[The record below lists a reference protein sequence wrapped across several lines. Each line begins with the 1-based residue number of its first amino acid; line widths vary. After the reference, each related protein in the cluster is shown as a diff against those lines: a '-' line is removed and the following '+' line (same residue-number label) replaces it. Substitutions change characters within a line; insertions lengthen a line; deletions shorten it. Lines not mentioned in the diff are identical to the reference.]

1 MCSWNTL
8 SQDVQDIVWF
18 FCGDLRDRRIRNHK
32 FVGLELKVWQMLRGS
47 ERPVNPSYLVSQYR
61 ALGVDRLKHI
71 LELAYLKAQREAF
84 LKKTLGTCDFLG
96 AIEAHSV
103 SP

>member
-1 MCSWNTL
+1 MSYGEWNAL
-8 SQDVQDIVWF
+8 PVDLQDIVWV
-18 FCGDLRDRRIRNHK
+18 FCGDIRNRLLRNHK
-32 FVGLELKVWQMLRGS
+32 FIGLELKVWQMLRGA
-47 ERPVNPSYLVSQYR
+47 PVSPSYLVSRYR
-61 ALGVDRLKHI
+61 FVGVDRLKHI

-96 AIEAHSV
+96 AIQAHSV